1 MNKRTDW
8 FLHDRFGMFI
18 HWGLYAIP
26 ARGEWIKTNERMTDE
41 QYRQYFDEFNPTD
54 YDPKAWARAAR
65 EAGMQYAVLTTKHH
79 DGFCLFDSALTDYKS
94 TNTPCGRDL
103 VREYVDAFRAEGIK
117 IGFYY
122 SLLDWH
128 HPDYPHYGDQI
139 HPMRDDPAYGNEN
152 RDFSRY
158 IAYLHGQVRELLTN
172 YGKLD
177 IMWFDFSYGEMS
189 GEKWGASELLRMVR
203 ELNPDILLDNRL
215 FPNGEDQK
223 AEDMLQYGDFLSPE
237 QILPPQ
243 GMTDSKGNPV
253 PWEACVTLNNS
264 WGYTVNDNDY
274 KSPRDVVRALVE
286 CVSKGGNLLLNVGP
300 DARGRIP
307 DESLAILREVGGWI
321 RKNGGSIYG
330 CGQAGL
336 EKPEWGRYTRN
347 GRKLYAHVLERGVGA
362 VRLPGLGGRIVRG
375 RLLSDGS
382 EIAVGQP
389 WNANNSQDDAFILFP
404 RHRLPDE
411 LDTVVKLTLREE

>member
-54 YDPKAWARAAR
+54 YDPKAWARAAK

-103 VREYVDAFRAEGIK
+103 VREYVDAFRAEGMK

-172 YGKLD
+172 YGKID

-307 DESLAILREVGGWI
+307 DESLAILREVGGWM

-330 CGQAGL
+330 CGHAGL

-411 LDTVVKLTLREE
+411 LDTVVELTLREE